1 MALKTTPREKQVI
14 GLLLRGYDNATIA
27 KELGMEVGTVKTCLN
42 KLFLKF
48 QIDEGMKRVKLAML
62 LYEGGHL
69 KFADRRPRFRERQK
83 RIVEFVA
90 SGMKNAQ
97 IAEAIGT
104 TEQTVKNSL
113 HVIYDEL
120 GLWSRVEVALWYEAR
135 RRSRQAVA
143 SGWDVEFDKL
153 RALSTAER
161 RVNAARKHGLPEG
174 ERNEEPKLRWARP
187 KSR

>member
-1 MALKTTPREKQVI
+1 MKW
-14 GLLLRGYDNATIA
+14 
-27 KELGMEVGTVKTCLN
+27 TVKTCLN

-62 LYEGGHL
+62 LYKAATSSL
-69 KFADRRPRFRERQK
+69 PTDAQFRERQK

-120 GLWSRVEVALWYEAR
+120 GSGVGGSGAL
-135 RRSRQAVA
+135 V
-143 SGWDVEFDKL
+143 
-153 RALSTAER
+153 
-161 RVNAARKHGLPEG
+161 
-174 ERNEEPKLRWARP
+174 
-187 KSR
+187 